1 MILGLGFALVSAL
14 GTNLSALFKARGA
27 VAIARP
33 IQVRHPVRS
42 AADLFRSRWFAV
54 GWILALFAWGLHIE
68 ALALAPLST
77 VQAILSGGL
86 VFLAILAERFF
97 GFQLGR
103 RQWAGMALTAAG
115 LAMIGLTATAEG
127 PQRSSLA
134 ALIAVESAILAL
146 GVGLVRISTRRD
158 VEHHGEALLLATAAG
173 VLFGVSDVAIKYL
186 THAHGPVFGLLSPWT
201 LTALVSFVISFYA
214 SARSLQI
221 GQAVEVI
228 AITSVAAN
236 LSAILGGILVFVE
249 PIGSGAVGIII
260 RLLAFCL
267 VIAGAALVPA
277 PLRATA
283 DPPAQQT
290 LAS

>member
-1 MILGLGFALVSAL
+1 MILGLGFALVCAL
-14 GTNLSALFKARGA
+14 GTNLSGLFKARGA
-27 VAIARP
+27 VVAPP
-33 IQVRHPVRS
+33 IRVRHPLRS
-42 AADLFRSRWFAV
+42 AADLFRSRWFAI

-86 VFLAILAERFF
+86 VFLAVLAERFF
-97 GFQLGR
+97 GFHLGR
-103 RQWAGMALTAAG
+103 RQWGGLTLTALG
-115 LAMIGLTATAEG
+115 LVVIGLTATSEG

-134 ALIAVESAILAL
+134 ALIAFESAILA
-146 GVGLVRISTRRD
+146 VGTALVRISTRRD
-158 VEHHGEALLLATAAG
+158 VEHRREGLLLATAAG

-221 GQAVEVI
+221 GHAIEVI

-236 LSAILGGILVFVE
+236 LSAILGGILVFGE
-249 PIGSGAVGIII
+249 PIGSGAVGIIG
-260 RLLAFCL
+260 RVLAFCL

-277 PLRATA
+277 PVRATTVA
-283 DPPAQQT
+283 PQQT
-290 LAS
+290 AMS

>member
-1 MILGLGFALVSAL
+1 MILGLSFALVSAL
-14 GTNLSALFKARGA
+14 GTNLSGLFKARGA

-33 IQVRHPVRS
+33 VQVRHPVRS

-54 GWILALFAWGLHIE
+54 GWIVALFAWGLHVE
-68 ALALAPLST
+68 ALSLAPLST

-86 VFLAILAERFF
+86 VFLAVFAERFF
-97 GFQLGR
+97 GFHLGR
-103 RQWAGMALTAAG
+103 RQWAGMTLTAAG
-115 LAMIGLTATAEG
+115 LAVIGLTASAEG

-134 ALIAVESAILAL
+134 ALIAVESAILAI
-146 GVGLVRISTRRD
+146 GVGLVRISTRRKI
-158 VEHHGEALLLATAAG
+158 EYHGEALLLATAAG

-201 LTALVSFVISFYA
+201 LTAVISFVISFYA

-221 GQAVEVI
+221 GHPIEVI

-236 LSAILGGILVFVE
+236 FSAILGGILVFGE
-249 PIGSGAVGIII
+249 PIGSGAVGIIG
-260 RLLAFCL
+260 RLLAFGL

-277 PLRATA
+277 PLRATP
-283 DPPAQQT
+283 DDPAQQT
-290 LAS
+290 AAS